1 MFQNSSDDAHESE
14 AEQMTLGTFV
24 VSAILVVIVA
34 VIIIS
39 MVRSHK
45 AGKHVGCDG
54 CGACGSVG
62 GDAVHCV
69 SHGSAHD
76 FAHVHHASASS
87 AHAGV
92 HGAHG
97 GAHGTHGDSCA
108 CSSVEDM
115 IARMNADLAKRSG
128 DSK

>member
-1 MFQNSSDDAHESE
+1 
-14 AEQMTLGTFV
+14 MTLGTFV

-34 VIIIS
+34 AIIIS

-76 FAHVHHASASS
+76 SVHVHHASAS

-97 GAHGTHGDSCA
+97 GSCA

-115 IARMNADLAKRSG
+115 IARMNADLAKKSN
-128 DSK
+128 DAK

>member
-1 MFQNSSDDAHESE
+1 
-14 AEQMTLGTFV
+14 MTLGTFV

-34 VIIIS
+34 AIIIS

-76 FAHVHHASASS
+76 SAHVHHASAS

-97 GAHGTHGDSCA
+97 GVHGAHGGVHGAHGGSCA

-115 IARMNADLAKRSG
+115 IARMNADLAKKSE
-128 DSK
+128 DDK

>member
-1 MFQNSSDDAHESE
+1 
-14 AEQMTLGTFV
+14 MTLGTFV

-34 VIIIS
+34 AIIIS

-62 GDAVHCV
+62 
-69 SHGSAHD
+69 S
-76 FAHVHHASASS
+76 
-87 AHAGV
+87 V

-97 GAHGTHGDSCA
+97 GAHGTHGGSCA
-108 CSSVEDM
+108 CSNVEDM
-115 IARMNADLAKRSG
+115 IARMDADLAKKSN
-128 DSK
+128 DAK

>member
-1 MFQNSSDDAHESE
+1 
-14 AEQMTLGTFV
+14 MTLGTFV

-34 VIIIS
+34 AIIIS

-69 SHGSAHD
+69 SHGSARKIGKQS
-76 FAHVHHASASS
+76 AGSASTFLLS
-87 AHAGV
+87 YAYE
-92 HGAHG
+92 
-97 GAHGTHGDSCA
+97 SL
-108 CSSVEDM
+108 E
-115 IARMNADLAKRSG
+115 K
-128 DSK
+128 KE